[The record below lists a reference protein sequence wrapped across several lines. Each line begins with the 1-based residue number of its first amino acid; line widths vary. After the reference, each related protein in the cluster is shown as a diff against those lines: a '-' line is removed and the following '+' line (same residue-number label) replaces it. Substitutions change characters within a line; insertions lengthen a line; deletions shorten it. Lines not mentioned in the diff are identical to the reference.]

1 MKLIKKILFWKL
13 SIQFSLVT
21 SIRNFIY
28 NIGVIKSH
36 QFNLPI
42 ISVGNL
48 VLGGSGK
55 TPTIE
60 YLIRLLSKNYKIAV
74 LSRGYGRK
82 SKGFIIADSNSDTN
96 LIGDEPMQYYRKF
109 KNIIVSVGSNR
120 VRGINKLIKLNS
132 KPEIILLDDAYQ
144 HRRVKP
150 GMSILLTKFNDL
162 YSDDNIFPLGNLRE
176 SKSNANRA
184 DVVIV
189 TKCDKNISKDQK
201 RHIIQKLNIGD
212 NQKIYFS
219 SIKYSKMLY
228 DKESSKP
235 LSEFKNIKFTLVT
248 GIADSSHLINYLNDS
263 GYNFNHILFKDH
275 HDFSNSD
282 IIKINRNN
290 LIITTEKDYVK
301 LFTKITSSLYYLP
314 IEFVI
319 DNEVDFSKQILDYIQ
334 TRNS

>member
-1 MKLIKKILFWKL
+1 MIKKILFWIL
-13 SIQFSLVT
+13 CTPFLLVT
-21 SIRNFIY
+21 SIRNLLY

-55 TPTIE
+55 TPIIE
-60 YLIRLLSKNYKIAV
+60 YLVRLISDNYNVAV

-82 SKGFIIADSNSDTN
+82 STGFVLADSSSDAEI
-96 LIGDEPMQYYRKF
+96 IGDEPMQYYRKF
-109 KNIIVSVGSNR
+109 KNIIVSVDSSR
-120 VRGINKLIKLNS
+120 VRGINKLIKLDS
-132 KPEIILLDDAYQ
+132 KPEIVLLDDAYQ
-144 HRRVKP
+144 HRKVKP
-150 GMSILLTKFNDL
+150 GISILLTEFNDL

-176 SKSNANRA
+176 SKINANRA
-184 DVVIV
+184 DIIIV
-189 TKCDKNISKDQK
+189 TKCNKNINENDK
-201 RHIIQKLNIGD
+201 IQVIEKLNISD

-219 SIKYSKMLY
+219 SIKYSKMVY
-228 DKESSKP
+228 DKEGSKP
-235 LSEFKNIKFTLVT
+235 LSEFRNIKFTLVT

-263 GYNFNHILFKDH
+263 DYNFNHILFKDH
-275 HDFSNSD
+275 HNFSDPD
-282 IIKINRNN
+282 IIKIDRNN

-319 DNEVDFSKQILDYIQ
+319 DNEVDFRKQILDYIQ

>member
-1 MKLIKKILFWKL
+1 MKLIKKIFLYII
-13 SIQFSLVT
+13 SIPFSIVT
-21 SIRNFIY
+21 LIRNLLYDIGLYKSSEF
-28 NIGVIKSH
+28 NI
-36 QFNLPI
+36 PI

-82 SKGFIIADSNSDTN
+82 SNGFIIADSNSDTN

-109 KNIIVSVGSNR
+109 KNIIVSVDSNR

-184 DVVIV
+184 DIIIV

-201 RHIIQKLNIGD
+201 RHIIQKLNIAD

-228 DKESSKP
+228 DKESSKL

-248 GIADSSHLINYLNDS
+248 GIANSSHMVNYLKDNDF
-263 GYNFNHILFKDH
+263 NFNHLSFKDH
-275 HDFSNSD
+275 HNYSDSD
-282 IIKINRNN
+282 ISNINNN
-290 LIITTEKDYVK
+290 EIVITTEKDYVK
-301 LFTKITSSLYYLP
+301 LYSRVTTKVFYLP
-314 IEFVI
+314 IEFLI
-319 DNEVDFSKQILDYIQ
+319 HNEEEFNNQILNYI
-334 TRNS
+334 

>member
-1 MKLIKKILFWKL
+1 MIKKILFWIL
-13 SIQFSLVT
+13 STPFLLVT
-21 SIRNFIY
+21 SIRNFLY

-36 QFNLPI
+36 QFNIPI
-42 ISVGNL
+42 ISIGNL
-48 VLGGSGK
+48 NLGGSGK
-55 TPTIE
+55 TPSIE
-60 YLIRLLSKNYKIAV
+60 YLVRLLSNNYKVAV

-82 SKGFIIADSNSDTN
+82 STGFILADYNSDAGT
-96 LIGDEPMQYYRKF
+96 IGDESMQYYKKF
-109 KNIIVSVGSNR
+109 KNIIVSVDSNR

-132 KPEIILLDDAYQ
+132 KLEIVLLDDAYQ
-144 HRRVKP
+144 HRKVKP

-176 SKSNANRA
+176 SKRNANRA
-184 DVVIV
+184 DIIIV
-189 TKCDKNISKDQK
+189 TKCNSDINEDQK
-201 RHIIQKLNIGD
+201 KQVIQKLNISD

-275 HDFSNSD
+275 HNFSDSD
-282 IIKINRNN
+282 IIKIDRNN

-319 DNEVDFSKQILDYIQ
+319 NNEVDFNKQILDYIQ
-334 TRNS
+334 ENS

>member
-1 MKLIKKILFWKL
+1 MIKKILFWIL
-13 SIQFSLVT
+13 SIPFLLVT
-21 SIRNFIY
+21 SIRNFLY

-36 QFNLPI
+36 QFNIPI
-42 ISVGNL
+42 ISIGNL

-55 TPTIE
+55 TPSIE
-60 YLIRLLSKNYKIAV
+60 YLVRLLSNNYKVAV

-82 SKGFIIADSNSDTN
+82 STGFILADSNSDAGI
-96 LIGDEPMQYYRKF
+96 IGDEPMQYYRKF
-109 KNIIVSVGSNR
+109 KNIIVSVDSNR

-132 KPEIILLDDAYQ
+132 KPEIVLLDDAYQ

-162 YSDDNIFPLGNLRE
+162 YSEDNIFPLGNLRE
-176 SKSNANRA
+176 SKRNANRA
-184 DVVIV
+184 DVIIV
-189 TKCDKNISKDQK
+189 TKCDENINKDQK

-219 SIKYSKMLY
+219 SIKYSKMVY

-282 IIKINRNN
+282 IIKIDRNN

-314 IEFVI
+314 IEFII

>member
-28 NIGVIKSH
+28 NIGVIKSR

-82 SKGFIIADSNSDTN
+82 SNGFIIADSNSDTN

-109 KNIIVSVGSNR
+109 KNIIVSVDSNR

-184 DVVIV
+184 DIIIV

-228 DKESSKP
+228 DKESSKL

-248 GIADSSHLINYLNDS
+248 GIANSSHMVNYLKDNDF
-263 GYNFNHILFKDH
+263 NFSHLSFKDH
-275 HDFSNSD
+275 HNYSDSD
-282 IIKINRNN
+282 ISNINNN
-290 LIITTEKDYVK
+290 EIVITTEKDYVK
-301 LFTKITSSLYYLP
+301 LYSRVITKLFYLP
-314 IEFVI
+314 IEFLI
-319 DNEVDFSKQILDYIQ
+319 HNEEEFNNQIL
-334 TRNS
+334 NSI

>member
-1 MKLIKKILFWKL
+1 MIKKILFWIF
-13 SIQFSLVT
+13 SIPFLLVT
-21 SIRNFIY
+21 SIRNFLY

-36 QFNLPI
+36 QFNIPI
-42 ISVGNL
+42 ISIGNL

-55 TPTIE
+55 TPSIE
-60 YLIRLLSKNYKIAV
+60 YLVRLLSNNYKVAV

-82 SKGFIIADSNSDTN
+82 STGFILADSNSDAGI
-96 LIGDEPMQYYRKF
+96 IGDESMQYYRKF
-109 KNIIVSVGSNR
+109 KNIIVSVDSNR

-132 KPEIILLDDAYQ
+132 KPEIVLLDDAYQ

-162 YSDDNIFPLGNLRE
+162 YSEDNIFPLGNLRE
-176 SKSNANRA
+176 SKRNANRA
-184 DVVIV
+184 DVIIV
-189 TKCDKNISKDQK
+189 TKCDKNINKDQK

-219 SIKYSKMLY
+219 SIKYSKMVY

-235 LSEFKNIKFTLVT
+235 LIEFKNIKFTLVT
-248 GIADSSHLINYLNDS
+248 AIADSSHLINYLNDS

-282 IIKINRNN
+282 IIKIDRNN

-314 IEFVI
+314 IEFII

>member
-1 MKLIKKILFWKL
+1 MIKKILFWIL
-13 SIQFSLVT
+13 SIPFLLVT
-21 SIRNFIY
+21 SIRNFLY

-36 QFNLPI
+36 QFNIPI
-42 ISVGNL
+42 ISIGNL
-48 VLGGSGK
+48 DLGGSGK
-55 TPTIE
+55 SPSIE
-60 YLIRLLSKNYKIAV
+60 YLVRLLSNNYKVAV

-82 SKGFIIADSNSDTN
+82 STGFILADSNSDAGI
-96 LIGDEPMQYYRKF
+96 IGDEPMQYYRKF
-109 KNIIVSVGSNR
+109 KNIIVSVDSNR

-132 KPEIILLDDAYQ
+132 KPEIVLLDDAYQ

-162 YSDDNIFPLGNLRE
+162 YSEDNIFPLGNLRE
-176 SKSNANRA
+176 SKRNANRA
-184 DVVIV
+184 DVIIV
-189 TKCDKNISKDQK
+189 TKCDKNINKDQK

-219 SIKYSKMLY
+219 SIKYSKMVY

-282 IIKINRNN
+282 IIKIDRNN

-314 IEFVI
+314 IEFII

>member
-1 MKLIKKILFWKL
+1 MIKKILFWIF
-13 SIQFSLVT
+13 SIPFLLVT
-21 SIRNFIY
+21 SIRNFLY

-36 QFNLPI
+36 QFNIPI
-42 ISVGNL
+42 ISIGNL
-48 VLGGSGK
+48 DLGGSGK
-55 TPTIE
+55 SPSIE
-60 YLIRLLSKNYKIAV
+60 YLVRLLSNNYKVAV

-82 SKGFIIADSNSDTN
+82 STGFILADSNSDAGI
-96 LIGDEPMQYYRKF
+96 IGDESMQYYRKF
-109 KNIIVSVGSNR
+109 KNIIVSVDSNR

-132 KPEIILLDDAYQ
+132 KPEIVLLDDAYQ

-162 YSDDNIFPLGNLRE
+162 YSEDNIFPLGNLRE
-176 SKSNANRA
+176 SKRNANRA
-184 DVVIV
+184 DVIIV
-189 TKCDKNISKDQK
+189 TKCDKNINKDQK

-219 SIKYSKMLY
+219 SIKYSKMVY

-282 IIKINRNN
+282 IIKIDRNN

-314 IEFVI
+314 IEFII

>member
-1 MKLIKKILFWKL
+1 MIKKILFWIL
-13 SIQFSLVT
+13 SIPFLLVT
-21 SIRNFIY
+21 SIRNFLY

-36 QFNLPI
+36 QFNIPI
-42 ISVGNL
+42 ISIGNL
-48 VLGGSGK
+48 DLGGSGK
-55 TPTIE
+55 TPSIE
-60 YLIRLLSKNYKIAV
+60 YLVRLLSNNYKVAV

-82 SKGFIIADSNSDTN
+82 STGFILADYNSDAGT
-96 LIGDEPMQYYRKF
+96 IGDESMQYYKKF
-109 KNIIVSVGSNR
+109 KNIIVSVDSNR

-132 KPEIILLDDAYQ
+132 KLEIVLLDDAYQ
-144 HRRVKP
+144 HRKVKP

-176 SKSNANRA
+176 SKINANRA
-184 DVVIV
+184 DIIIV
-189 TKCDKNISKDQK
+189 TKCNSDINEDQK
-201 RHIIQKLNIGD
+201 KQVIQKLNIGD

-219 SIKYSKMLY
+219 SIKYSKMVY

-275 HDFSNSD
+275 HNFSDSD
-282 IIKINRNN
+282 IIKIDRNN

-319 DNEVDFSKQILDYIQ
+319 NNEVDFNKQILDYIQ
-334 TRNS
+334 ENS

>member
-28 NIGVIKSH
+28 NIGVIKSR

-60 YLIRLLSKNYKIAV
+60 YLIRLLSRNYKIAV

-82 SKGFIIADSNSDTN
+82 SNGFIIADTNSDTN

-109 KNIIVSVGSNR
+109 KNIIVSVDSNR
-120 VRGINKLIKLNS
+120 VRGVNKLIKLNS

-184 DVVIV
+184 DIIIV

-228 DKESSKP
+228 DKESSKL

-248 GIADSSHLINYLNDS
+248 GIANSSYMVNYLKDNDF
-263 GYNFNHILFKDH
+263 NFNHLSFKDH
-275 HDFSNSD
+275 HNYSDSD
-282 IIKINRNN
+282 ISNINNN
-290 LIITTEKDYVK
+290 EIVITTEKDYVK
-301 LFTKITSSLYYLP
+301 LYSRVTIKLFYLP
-314 IEFVI
+314 IEFLI
-319 DNEVDFSKQILDYIQ
+319 HNEEEFNNQIL
-334 TRNS
+334 NSI

>member
-1 MKLIKKILFWKL
+1 MIKKILFWIL
-13 SIQFSLVT
+13 SIPFLLVT
-21 SIRNFIY
+21 SIRNFLY

-36 QFNLPI
+36 QFNIPI
-42 ISVGNL
+42 ISIGNL
-48 VLGGSGK
+48 DLGGSGK
-55 TPTIE
+55 TPSIE
-60 YLIRLLSKNYKIAV
+60 YLVRLLSNNYKVAV

-82 SKGFIIADSNSDTN
+82 STGFILADYNSDAGT
-96 LIGDEPMQYYRKF
+96 IGDESMQYYKKF
-109 KNIIVSVGSNR
+109 KNIIVSVDSNR

-132 KPEIILLDDAYQ
+132 KLEIVLLDDAYQ
-144 HRRVKP
+144 HRKVKP

-176 SKSNANRA
+176 SKRNANRA
-184 DVVIV
+184 DIIIV
-189 TKCDKNISKDQK
+189 TKCNSDINEDQK
-201 RHIIQKLNIGD
+201 KQVIQKLNISD

-219 SIKYSKMLY
+219 SIKYSKMVY

-275 HDFSNSD
+275 HNFSDSD
-282 IIKINRNN
+282 IIKIDRNN

-319 DNEVDFSKQILDYIQ
+319 NNEVDFNKQILDYIQ
-334 TRNS
+334 ENS

>member
-28 NIGVIKSH
+28 NIGVIKSR

-109 KNIIVSVGSNR
+109 KNIIVSVDSNR
-120 VRGINKLIKLNS
+120 VRGVNKLIKLNS

-162 YSDDNIFPLGNLRE
+162 YSEDNIFPLGNLRE

-184 DVVIV
+184 DIIIV

-228 DKESSKP
+228 DKESSKL

-248 GIADSSHLINYLNDS
+248 GIANSSHMVNYLKDNDF
-263 GYNFNHILFKDH
+263 NFNHLSFKDH
-275 HDFSNSD
+275 HNYSDSD
-282 IIKINRNN
+282 ISNINNN
-290 LIITTEKDYVK
+290 EIVITTEKDYVK
-301 LFTKITSSLYYLP
+301 LYSRVTTKLFYLP
-314 IEFVI
+314 IEFLI
-319 DNEVDFSKQILDYIQ
+319 HNEEEFNNQIL
-334 TRNS
+334 NSI

>member
-1 MKLIKKILFWKL
+1 MIKKILFWIF
-13 SIQFSLVT
+13 SIPFLLVT
-21 SIRNFIY
+21 SIRNFLY

-36 QFNLPI
+36 QFNIPI
-42 ISVGNL
+42 ISIGNL

-60 YLIRLLSKNYKIAV
+60 YLVRLLYYNYKVAV

-82 SKGFIIADSNSDTN
+82 STGFILADTNSDAS
-96 LIGDEPMQYYRKF
+96 LIGDEPMQYFRKF
-109 KNIIVSVGSNR
+109 KNIIVSVDSNR

-132 KPEIILLDDAYQ
+132 KPEVLLLDDAFQ
-144 HRRVKP
+144 HRKVKP
-150 GMSILLTKFNDL
+150 GMSILLTDFNNL
-162 YSDDNIFPLGNLRE
+162 YSEDNIFPLGNLRE
-176 SKSNANRA
+176 SKRNANRA
-184 DVVIV
+184 DVIIV
-189 TKCDKNISKDQK
+189 TKCDKNINKDQK

-219 SIKYSKMLY
+219 SIKYSKMVY

-282 IIKINRNN
+282 IIKIDRNN

-301 LFTKITSSLYYLP
+301 LFTKITSCLYYLP

>member
-109 KNIIVSVGSNR
+109 KNIIVSVDSNR
-120 VRGINKLIKLNS
+120 VRGVNKLIKLNS

-184 DVVIV
+184 DIIIV

-228 DKESSKP
+228 DKESSKL

-248 GIADSSHLINYLNDS
+248 GIANSSHMVNYLKDNDF
-263 GYNFNHILFKDH
+263 NFNHLSFKDH
-275 HDFSNSD
+275 HNYSDSD
-282 IIKINRNN
+282 ISNINNN
-290 LIITTEKDYVK
+290 EIVITTEKDYVK
-301 LFTKITSSLYYLP
+301 LYSRVTTKLFYLP
-314 IEFVI
+314 IEFLI
-319 DNEVDFSKQILDYIQ
+319 HNEEEFNNQIL
-334 TRNS
+334 NSI

>member
-82 SKGFIIADSNSDTN
+82 SNGFIIADSNSDTN

-109 KNIIVSVGSNR
+109 KNIIVSVDSNR
-120 VRGINKLIKLNS
+120 VRGVNKLIKLNS

-184 DVVIV
+184 DIIIV

-228 DKESSKP
+228 DKESSKL

-248 GIADSSHLINYLNDS
+248 GIANSSHMVNYLKDNDF
-263 GYNFNHILFKDH
+263 NFNHLSFKDH
-275 HDFSNSD
+275 HNYSDSD
-282 IIKINRNN
+282 ISNINNN
-290 LIITTEKDYVK
+290 EIVITTEKDYVK
-301 LFTKITSSLYYLP
+301 LYSRVTTKLFYLP
-314 IEFVI
+314 IEFLI
-319 DNEVDFSKQILDYIQ
+319 HNEEEFNNQIL
-334 TRNS
+334 NSI

>member
-1 MKLIKKILFWKL
+1 MFWKL

-28 NIGVIKSH
+28 NIGVIKSR

-82 SKGFIIADSNSDTN
+82 SNGFIIADSNSDTN

-109 KNIIVSVGSNR
+109 KNIIVSVDSNR
-120 VRGINKLIKLNS
+120 VRGVNKLIKLNS

-184 DVVIV
+184 DIIIV

-228 DKESSKP
+228 DKESSKL

-248 GIADSSHLINYLNDS
+248 GIANSSHMVNYLKDNDF
-263 GYNFNHILFKDH
+263 NFNHLSFKDH
-275 HDFSNSD
+275 HNYSDSD
-282 IIKINRNN
+282 ISNINNN
-290 LIITTEKDYVK
+290 EIVITTEKDYVK
-301 LFTKITSSLYYLP
+301 LYSRVTIKLFYLP
-314 IEFVI
+314 IEFLI
-319 DNEVDFSKQILDYIQ
+319 HNEEEFNNQIL
-334 TRNS
+334 NSI

>member
-1 MKLIKKILFWKL
+1 MIKKILFWIF
-13 SIQFSLVT
+13 SIPFLLVT
-21 SIRNFIY
+21 SIRNFLY

-36 QFNLPI
+36 QFNIPI
-42 ISVGNL
+42 ISIGNL
-48 VLGGSGK
+48 DLGGSGK
-55 TPTIE
+55 TPSIE
-60 YLIRLLSKNYKIAV
+60 YLVRLLSNNYKVAV

-82 SKGFIIADSNSDTN
+82 STGFILADYNSDAGT
-96 LIGDEPMQYYRKF
+96 IGDESMQYYKKF
-109 KNIIVSVGSNR
+109 KNIIVSVDSNR

-132 KPEIILLDDAYQ
+132 KLEIVLLDDAYQ
-144 HRRVKP
+144 HRKVKP

-176 SKSNANRA
+176 SKINANRA
-184 DVVIV
+184 DIIIV
-189 TKCDKNISKDQK
+189 TKCNSDINEDQK
-201 RHIIQKLNIGD
+201 KQVIQKLNISD

-219 SIKYSKMLY
+219 SIKYSKMVY

-275 HDFSNSD
+275 HNFSDSD
-282 IIKINRNN
+282 IIKIDRNN

-319 DNEVDFSKQILDYIQ
+319 NNEVDFNKQILDYIQ
-334 TRNS
+334 ENS

>member
-1 MKLIKKILFWKL
+1 MIKKILFWIF
-13 SIQFSLVT
+13 SIPFSLVT
-21 SIRNFIY
+21 EIRNFLY
-28 NIGVIKSH
+28 NIGVLKSH
-36 QFNLPI
+36 QFNIPI
-42 ISVGNL
+42 ISIGNL

-60 YLIRLLSKNYKIAV
+60 YLVRLLSYNYKVAV

-82 SKGFIIADSNSDTN
+82 STGFILADTNSDAS
-96 LIGDEPMQYYRKF
+96 LIGDEPMQYFRKF
-109 KNIIVSVGSNR
+109 KNIIVSVDSNR
-120 VRGINKLIKLNS
+120 VRGINKLINLNL
-132 KPEIILLDDAYQ
+132 KPEVVLLDDAFQ
-144 HRRVKP
+144 HRKVKP
-150 GMSILLTKFNDL
+150 GISILLTDFNNL
-162 YSDDNIFPLGNLRE
+162 YSEDNIFPLGNLRE
-176 SKSNANRA
+176 SIGNANRA
-184 DVVIV
+184 DIIIV
-189 TKCDKNISKDQK
+189 TKCDKNINKDQK

-219 SIKYSKMLY
+219 SIKYSKMVY

-282 IIKINRNN
+282 IIKIDRNN

-301 LFTKITSSLYYLP
+301 LFTKITSVLYYLP

>member
-28 NIGVIKSH
+28 NIGVIKSR

-109 KNIIVSVGSNR
+109 KNIIVSVDSNR
-120 VRGINKLIKLNS
+120 VRGVNKLIKLNS

-144 HRRVKP
+144 HRRLKP

-184 DVVIV
+184 DIIIV

-228 DKESSKP
+228 DKESSKL

-248 GIADSSHLINYLNDS
+248 GIANSSHMVNYLKDNDF
-263 GYNFNHILFKDH
+263 NFNHLSFKDH
-275 HDFSNSD
+275 HNYSDSD
-282 IIKINRNN
+282 ISNINNN
-290 LIITTEKDYVK
+290 EIVITTEKDYVK
-301 LFTKITSSLYYLP
+301 LYSRVTTKLFYLP
-314 IEFVI
+314 IEFLI
-319 DNEVDFSKQILDYIQ
+319 HNEGEFNNQIL
-334 TRNS
+334 NSI

>member
-28 NIGVIKSH
+28 NIGVIKSR

-48 VLGGSGK
+48 ALGGSGK

-82 SKGFIIADSNSDTN
+82 SNGFIIADSNSDTN

-109 KNIIVSVGSNR
+109 KNITISVDSNR

-184 DVVIV
+184 NIIIV

-228 DKESSKP
+228 DKESSKL

-248 GIADSSHLINYLNDS
+248 GIANSSHMVNYLKDNDF
-263 GYNFNHILFKDH
+263 NFNHLSFKDH
-275 HDFSNSD
+275 HNYSDSD
-282 IIKINRNN
+282 ISNINNN
-290 LIITTEKDYVK
+290 EIVITTEKDYVK
-301 LFTKITSSLYYLP
+301 LYSRVTTKLFYLP
-314 IEFVI
+314 IEFLI
-319 DNEVDFSKQILDYIQ
+319 HNEEEFNNQIL
-334 TRNS
+334 NSI

>member
-1 MKLIKKILFWKL
+1 
-13 SIQFSLVT
+13 LVT

-28 NIGVIKSH
+28 NIGVIKSR

-109 KNIIVSVGSNR
+109 KNIIVSVDSNR
-120 VRGINKLIKLNS
+120 VRGVNKLIKLNS

-184 DVVIV
+184 DIIIV

-228 DKESSKP
+228 DKESSKL

-248 GIADSSHLINYLNDS
+248 GIANSSHMVNYLKDNDF
-263 GYNFNHILFKDH
+263 NFNHLSFKDH
-275 HDFSNSD
+275 HNYSDSD
-282 IIKINRNN
+282 ISNINNN
-290 LIITTEKDYVK
+290 EIVITTEKDYVK
-301 LFTKITSSLYYLP
+301 LYSRVTTKLFYLP
-314 IEFVI
+314 IEFLI
-319 DNEVDFSKQILDYIQ
+319 HNEGEFNNQIL
-334 TRNS
+334 NSI

>member
-1 MKLIKKILFWKL
+1 MIKKILFWIF
-13 SIQFSLVT
+13 SIPFLLVA
-21 SIRNFIY
+21 SIRNFLY

-36 QFNLPI
+36 QFNIPI
-42 ISVGNL
+42 ISIGNL

-60 YLIRLLSKNYKIAV
+60 YLVRLLSYNYKIAV

-82 SKGFIIADSNSDTN
+82 STGFILADSNSDAGV
-96 LIGDEPMQYYRKF
+96 IGDESMQYYRKF
-109 KNIIVSVGSNR
+109 KNIIVSVDSNR

-184 DVVIV
+184 DIIIV

-228 DKESSKP
+228 DKESSKL

-248 GIADSSHLINYLNDS
+248 GIANSSHMVNYLKDNDF
-263 GYNFNHILFKDH
+263 NFNHLSFKDH
-275 HDFSNSD
+275 HNYSDSD
-282 IIKINRNN
+282 ISNINNN
-290 LIITTEKDYVK
+290 EIVITTEKDYVK
-301 LFTKITSSLYYLP
+301 LYSRVTTKLFYLP
-314 IEFVI
+314 IEFLI
-319 DNEVDFSKQILDYIQ
+319 DNEEEFNNQIL
-334 TRNS
+334 NSI

>member
-1 MKLIKKILFWKL
+1 MIKKILFWIL
-13 SIQFSLVT
+13 STPFLLVT
-21 SIRNFIY
+21 SIRNFLY

-36 QFNLPI
+36 QFNIPI
-42 ISVGNL
+42 ISIGNL
-48 VLGGSGK
+48 DLGGSGK
-55 TPTIE
+55 TPSIE
-60 YLIRLLSKNYKIAV
+60 YLVRLLSNNYKVAV

-82 SKGFIIADSNSDTN
+82 STGFILADYNSDAGT
-96 LIGDEPMQYYRKF
+96 IGDESMQYYKKF
-109 KNIIVSVGSNR
+109 KNIIVSVDSNR

-132 KPEIILLDDAYQ
+132 KLEIVLLDDAYQ
-144 HRRVKP
+144 HRKVKP

-176 SKSNANRA
+176 SKRNANRA
-184 DVVIV
+184 DIIIV
-189 TKCDKNISKDQK
+189 TKCNSDINEDQK
-201 RHIIQKLNIGD
+201 KQVIQKLNIGD

-219 SIKYSKMLY
+219 SIKYSKMVY

-275 HDFSNSD
+275 HNFSDSD
-282 IIKINRNN
+282 IIKIDRNN

-319 DNEVDFSKQILDYIQ
+319 NNEVDFNKQILDYIQ
-334 TRNS
+334 ENS

>member
-28 NIGVIKSH
+28 NIGVIKSR

-60 YLIRLLSKNYKIAV
+60 YLIRLLSRNYKIAV

-82 SKGFIIADSNSDTN
+82 SNGFIIADTNSDTN

-109 KNIIVSVGSNR
+109 KNIIVSVDSNR
-120 VRGINKLIKLNS
+120 VRGVNKLIKLNS

-184 DVVIV
+184 DIIIV

-228 DKESSKP
+228 DKESSKL

-248 GIADSSHLINYLNDS
+248 GIADSSNLINYLKDK
-263 GYNFNHILFKDH
+263 GYNFNHLSFNDH
-275 HDFSNSD
+275 HNYSDSD
-282 IIKINRNN
+282 ISDINSNE
-290 LIITTEKDYVK
+290 IVITTEKDYVK
-301 LFTKITSSLYYLP
+301 LYSRVTTKLFYLP
-314 IEFVI
+314 IEFLI
-319 DNEVDFSKQILDYIQ
+319 HNEEEFNNQIL
-334 TRNS
+334 NSI

>member
-1 MKLIKKILFWKL
+1 MIKKILFWIF
-13 SIQFSLVT
+13 SIPLSLVT
-21 SIRNFIY
+21 EIRNFLY
-28 NIGVIKSH
+28 NIGVLKSH
-36 QFNLPI
+36 QFNIPI
-42 ISVGNL
+42 ISIGNL

-60 YLIRLLSKNYKIAV
+60 YLVRLLSYNYKVAV

-82 SKGFIIADSNSDTN
+82 STGFILADTNSDAS

-109 KNIIVSVGSNR
+109 KNIIVSVDSNR

-132 KPEIILLDDAYQ
+132 KLEIVLLDDAYQ
-144 HRRVKP
+144 HRKVKP

-162 YSDDNIFPLGNLRE
+162 YSEDNIFPLGNLRE
-176 SKSNANRA
+176 SIGNANRA
-184 DVVIV
+184 DIIIV
-189 TKCDKNISKDQK
+189 TKCDKNINKDQK
-201 RHIIQKLNIGD
+201 RHITQKLNIGD

-219 SIKYSKMLY
+219 SIKYSKMVY
-228 DKESSKP
+228 DKESSK
-235 LSEFKNIKFTLVT
+235 SIIEFKNIKFTLVT
-248 GIADSSHLINYLNDS
+248 GIADSTYLINYLNDN
-263 GYNFNHILFKDH
+263 GYNFNHISFKDH

-282 IIKINRNN
+282 IIKIDRNN

-314 IEFVI
+314 IEFII

>member
-1 MKLIKKILFWKL
+1 MKLIKKFLFWKL

-28 NIGVIKSH
+28 NIGVIKSR

-109 KNIIVSVGSNR
+109 KNIIVSVDSNR
-120 VRGINKLIKLNS
+120 VRGVNKLIKLNS

-184 DVVIV
+184 DIIIV

-228 DKESSKP
+228 DKESSKL

-248 GIADSSHLINYLNDS
+248 GIANSSHMVNYLKDNDF
-263 GYNFNHILFKDH
+263 NFNHLSFKDH
-275 HDFSNSD
+275 HNYSDSD
-282 IIKINRNN
+282 ISNINNN
-290 LIITTEKDYVK
+290 EIVITTEKDYVK
-301 LFTKITSSLYYLP
+301 LYSRVTTKLFYLP
-314 IEFVI
+314 IEFLI
-319 DNEVDFSKQILDYIQ
+319 HNEGEFNNQIL
-334 TRNS
+334 NSI

>member
-82 SKGFIIADSNSDTN
+82 SNGFIIADSNSDAN

-150 GMSILLTKFNDL
+150 EMSILLTKFNDL

-184 DVVIV
+184 DIILV

-228 DKESSKP
+228 DKESSKL

-248 GIADSSHLINYLNDS
+248 GIANSSHMVNYLKDN
-263 GYNFNHILFKDH
+263 NFNFSHLSFKDH
-275 HDFSNSD
+275 HNYSDSD
-282 IIKINRNN
+282 ISNINNN
-290 LIITTEKDYVK
+290 EIVITTEKDYVK
-301 LFTKITSSLYYLP
+301 LYSRVTTKLFYLP
-314 IEFVI
+314 IEFLI
-319 DNEVDFSKQILDYIQ
+319 DNEEEFNNQIL
-334 TRNS
+334 NSI